1 MRRRKNEDAD
11 PVSLAEVAL
20 IPHEL
25 WATFNA
31 GAYAS
36 LADVIELANRAEV
49 HPAIVAG
56 RWQQQNREFRKFSKL
71 LGHGKNRPE
80 FPEVAAI

>member
-1 MRRRKNEDAD
+1 LRRRKNEDAD

-20 IPHEL
+20 IPDEL

-31 GAYAS
+31 GAYT
-36 LADVIELANRAEV
+36 
-49 HPAIVAG
+49 PAIVAG

-71 LGHGKNRPE
+71 LGHGKIRPE